1 MIENPL
7 WSRLLESVKTRINR
21 QNFDIWFMQLRLV
34 GGTEHELILEV
45 PNRQFHTWIRD
56 NYQDLILS
64 ELDRLAGHP
73 VGIQIVYPGQGQSP
87 ENAEDE
93 GESGGTQQPAA
104 QRPLGFTDHAPSPPQ
119 RSQGAASEVHV
130 EAMPSRRTSQESGPT
145 STFLLNPDQT
155 FSTFVVGSGNQ
166 FAHAAALAAA
176 DKPGQT
182 YNPLFLF
189 GSVGVGKTHLLN
201 AIGNQILSTRP
212 NARILYLS
220 TEQFTNEMVNSLR
233 MGNMNEFRNTFRDS
247 CDALLLD
254 DIQFLAGKVRTQD
267 EFFFTFNALHSSGK
281 QIAVSADKFPREI
294 QGLEERLRNRFEWG
308 MIADIQP
315 PDMETKAAILK
326 EKAIRENV
334 ILPDD
339 VALYIASNT
348 QNNVRELEGVL
359 IRLSAA
365 ATFYRQSIDLN
376 FTHRVLRDVLDLNRP
391 SITVDVIL
399 EQVSRFY
406 DVKVQDLKS
415 AKKHKQIVVPRQV
428 AMYLCRQLTSSSFPE
443 IGAKIGGRDHTTVIH
458 AVNKIG
464 EALEKDPE
472 LRSRLKD
479 LERSLGVKAP

>member
-1 MIENPL
+1 MRENSL
-7 WSRLLESVKTRINR
+7 WSRLLESVRARINR
-21 QNFDIWFMQLRLV
+21 QNFDIWFMQIRPV
-34 GGTEHELILEV
+34 GGTEEALILEV

-56 NYQDLILS
+56 NYQELILS

-73 VGIQIVYPGQGQSP
+73 VAIQFVYPSSANSDYPDGTEDDSVLTAFQSAP
-87 ENAEDE
+87 VLSGTSTRTESSSAGTWTRPRAAV
-93 GESGGTQQPAA
+93 GE
-104 QRPLGFTDHAPSPPQ
+104 PP
-119 RSQGAASEVHV
+119 RRAVH
-130 EAMPSRRTSQESGPT
+130 ESGPT
-145 STFLLNPDQT
+145 STFSLNPDQT

-166 FAHAAALAAA
+166 FAHAAALAVA
-176 DKPGQT
+176 DRPGQT

-201 AIGNQILSTRP
+201 AIGNQILRSKP

-254 DIQFLAGKVRTQD
+254 DIQFLGGKVRTQD

-281 QIAVSADKFPREI
+281 QIVVSADKFPREI

-326 EKAIRENV
+326 EKASRENV
-334 ILPDD
+334 QLPDE

-348 QNNVRELEGVL
+348 KNNVRELEGVL

-365 ATFYRQSIDLN
+365 ASFYRQPIDLP

-391 SITVDVIL
+391 AVTVDLIL
-399 EQVSRFY
+399 EQVGRFY

-415 AKKHKQIVVPRQV
+415 SKKNKQIVIPRQV
-428 AMYLCRQLTSSSFPE
+428 SMYLCRQLTSSSFPE
-443 IGAKIGGRDHTTVIH
+443 IGSKIGGRDHTTVIH
-458 AVNKIG
+458 AVNKIT

-472 LRSRLKD
+472 LRQQLKE
-479 LERSLGVKAP
+479 LERSLGLSVT